1 MKINSFDISQCK
13 ARQLNVTMEHNEI
26 KNDSEWVRGSPI
38 PAFLKNTIGFKPCK
52 VVVLVKGKDRDEI
65 LENRSN
71 ILSRL
76 LEPTTLT
83 LDGFDHKFYG
93 ILTKHSITEDSIK
106 RFHRLT
112 LELSGYEIDDEIP
125 SSFSSTTTFTVEN
138 PGNIITPAIIE
149 ITPQIGISTLT
160 ISGLCRDPETGEGQ
174 DITIRELSTGKKIV
188 IDGELGF
195 MTEDGANKF
204 KDIDLWELPTLL
216 PGANN
221 ITCSTKNIAV
231 TIRFRPRFM

>member
-1 MKINSFDISQCK
+1 MKIDNFNISECK
-13 ARQLNVTMEHNEI
+13 AKQWNVTMEHNEI
-26 KNDSEWVRGSPI
+26 KNDSEWVRGSPV
-38 PAFLKNTIGFKPCK
+38 PAFFKNTIGFKPCK
-52 VVVLVKGKDRDEI
+52 VVVLVKGKSRDEI

-76 LEPTTLT
+76 LEPVILT
-83 LDGFDHKFYG
+83 LDGIDHKFYG
-93 ILTKHSITEDSIK
+93 ILTKHSITEDSIQ

-112 LELSGYEIDDEIP
+112 LEFSGYEMDDEILN
-125 SSFSSTTTFTVEN
+125 SFSSTTTFTVEN
-138 PGNIITPAIIE
+138 PGNITTPAVLE
-149 ITPQIGISTLT
+149 ITPQIGISELA

-174 DITIRELSTGKKIV
+174 DITIRELSTEKKIV
-188 IDGELGF
+188 IDGESGF

-216 PGANN
+216 PGVNN

-231 TIRFRPRFM
+231 TIRFKPRFM